1 MTRQRTVFHPVRQ
14 FKVTQIKRTS
24 DGDDQFKNDP
34 DVKKWMNE
42 INKDFE
48 SKSKTVTEDQME
60 QETPSS
66 NAKNVSQL
74 LSALYGEA
82 ETKSGNKENFS
93 SVGKYLHYFVYVICN
108 VHGMII
114 RRLCGVC

>member
-1 MTRQRTVFHPVRQ
+1 MLRRTLSVMTRQRTVFHSVRQ
-14 FKVTQIKRTS
+14 LRVTQTKWTS

-42 INKDFE
+42 INKDFD
-48 SKSKTVTEDQME
+48 SKSKTVTEDQIKE
-60 QETPSS
+60 ETPSS

-82 ETKSGNKENFS
+82 ETKSGNKDNFS
-93 SVGKYLHYFVYVICN
+93 SIGEYLH
-108 VHGMII
+108 
-114 RRLCGVC
+114 

>member
-1 MTRQRTVFHPVRQ
+1 MMLRRTLSVLTRQRTVFHQVRQ
-14 FKVTQIKRTS
+14 FRVTQIKRTS

-42 INKDFE
+42 INKDFD
-48 SKSKTVTEDQME
+48 SKSKTVTEDQIK
-60 QETPSS
+60 ETPSS

-93 SVGKYLHYFVYVICN
+93 SVGKYLH
-108 VHGMII
+108 
-114 RRLCGVC
+114 